1 MGGYRRKDMRGKEG
15 SHMAKGPV
23 APKDPEKKRPY
34 FYIIKEKEIF
44 GGREADGRGIQYFYQ
59 DAGRLENSAQIVG
72 NIEDPKMLEL
82 LSTVAGFRQLVH
94 SIGVSVEM
102 PDPKEH
108 VSFVFQMYGKHDL
121 YGGGTNLTA
130 ELCADGAETRIYL
143 SEADWQSDDDVPGQI
158 KIYLDTPEQLGKTS
172 IRLYLND
179 GYEAPEMIEDLEV
192 DTGSQ
197 AYHRMVADSLIQTGN
212 TYRIYEAIR
221 RAKAGEDVTLAYIGG
236 SITQGAGA
244 TPINTECYAYKSYL
258 RFQEL
263 VGRQEN
269 VHFVKAGVG
278 GTPSELGMVRFDR
291 DVLRDGIEPDVV
303 VVEFAVNDEGD
314 ETRGNCY
321 ESLVRKI
328 LKLPWHPAVILLFSV
343 FADDSNLQERLI
355 PVGERY
361 DLPMVSV
368 KNAVVPQFYD
378 APNRILTKN
387 QFFYDRFHPSNLGHT
402 IMADCLANLYAQIRQ
417 RVEDEGVRDAD
428 YEPSV
433 FAGAPA
439 IGCSFDAIRLLDKKN
454 DYANAEIDCGGFTLT
469 DTELQSV
476 EMDLELELTPE
487 FPYNWMYDGAVCKQH
502 YFELKI
508 TCRSL
513 VMVCKDSGEVDVAK
527 ADIYADGQFV
537 RTFDPHEIGW
547 LHTNPLLIFDE
558 TETKAHTVRVEIT
571 PDDRDK
577 KCTILGFGYVE

>member
-1 MGGYRRKDMRGKEG
+1 
-15 SHMAKGPV
+15 MAKGPV

-197 AYHRMVADSLIQTGN
+197 AYHRMVEDSLIQTGN
-212 TYRIYEAIR
+212 TYRIYEAIQ

-402 IMADCLANLYAQIRQ
+402 IMADCLANLYVQIRQ

-428 YEPSV
+428 YEPSL
-433 FAGAPA
+433 FDGAPA
-439 IGCSFDAIRLLDKKN
+439 IGCSFDAICLLDKKN

-476 EMDLELELTPE
+476 EMDLDLELTPE
-487 FPYNWMYDGAVCKQH
+487 FPYNWMYDGAVCEQH

>member
-1 MGGYRRKDMRGKEG
+1 
-15 SHMAKGPV
+15 MARGPV
-23 APKDPEKKRPY
+23 APKDPEKQRPY
-34 FYIIKEKEIF
+34 FYIIKDKEIF
-44 GGREADGRGIQYFYQ
+44 GGREPDGRGIQYFYQ

-72 NIEDPKMLEL
+72 NIEDPQMLEL
-82 LSTVAGFRQLVH
+82 LSTVAGFRQVVH

-108 VSFVFQMYGKHDL
+108 VRFVFQMYGKHDI

-130 ELCADGAETRIYL
+130 DLLADGAETRIYL
-143 SEADWQSDDDVPGQI
+143 SDADWQPDDYVPGQI
-158 KIYLDTPEQLGKTS
+158 KIYLETPEQLGKTS
-172 IRLYLND
+172 VRLYLND
-179 GYEAPEMIEDLEV
+179 GYEAPEMIEDLDV
-192 DTGSQ
+192 DTDSD
-197 AYHRMVADSLIQTGN
+197 AYRQMIGRSLISTGN
-212 TYRIYEAIR
+212 TYRIYEALR
-221 RAKAGEDVTLAYIGG
+221 RARAGEEVTLAYIGG

-244 TPINTECYAYKSYL
+244 TPINTECYAYKSYQ
-258 RFQEL
+258 RFQEI
-263 VGRQEN
+263 VGRTEN

-278 GTPSELGMVRFDR
+278 GTPSELGMIRFDR

-361 DLPMVSV
+361 HLPMVSV
-368 KNAVVPQFYD
+368 KDAVVPQFYD
-378 APNRILTKN
+378 REHRILTKN

-402 IMADCLANLYAQIRQ
+402 IMADCLANLYEQTAQA
-417 RVEDEGVRDAD
+417 VECGKVSDSD
-428 YEPSV
+428 YEPSIYD
-433 FAGAPA
+433 GAPA
-439 IGCSFDAIRLLDKKN
+439 IGCSFDDIRLLDKK
-454 DYANAEIDCGGFTLT
+454 DGCANAYIDCGGFTQT
-469 DTELQSV
+469 DTQLQSV
-476 EMDLELELTPE
+476 EMDLDLELTPE
-487 FPYNWMYDGAVCKQH
+487 FPYNWMYDGTVCEQD
-502 YFELKI
+502 YFEMKI

-513 VMVCKDSGEVDVAK
+513 VLVAKDSGEVDVAK
-527 ADIYADGQFV
+527 ANIYVDGELI

-558 TETKAHTVRVEIT
+558 AESKERTVRIEIT

>member
-1 MGGYRRKDMRGKEG
+1 
-15 SHMAKGPV
+15 MARGPV
-23 APKDPEKKRPY
+23 APKDPEKQRPY
-34 FYIIKEKEIF
+34 FYIIKDKEIF
-44 GGREADGRGIQYFYQ
+44 GGREPDGRGIQYFYQ

-72 NIEDPKMLEL
+72 NIEDPQMLEL
-82 LSTVAGFRQLVH
+82 LSTVAGFRQVVH

-108 VSFVFQMYGKHDL
+108 VRFVFQMYGKHDI

-130 ELCADGAETRIYL
+130 DLLADGAETRIYL
-143 SEADWQSDDDVPGQI
+143 SDADWQPDDYVPGQI
-158 KIYLDTPEQLGKTS
+158 KIYLETPEQLGKTS
-172 IRLYLND
+172 VRLYLND
-179 GYEAPEMIEDLEV
+179 GYEAPEMIEDLDV
-192 DTGSQ
+192 DTDSD
-197 AYHRMVADSLIQTGN
+197 AYRQMIGRSLISTGN
-212 TYRIYEAIR
+212 TYRIYEALR
-221 RAKAGEDVTLAYIGG
+221 RARAGEEVTLAYIGG

-244 TPINTECYAYKSYL
+244 TPINTECYAYKSYQ
-258 RFQEL
+258 RFQEI
-263 VGRQEN
+263 VGRTEN

-278 GTPSELGMVRFDR
+278 GTPSELGMIRFDR

-314 ETRGNCY
+314 ETCGNCY

-361 DLPMVSV
+361 HLPMVSV
-368 KNAVVPQFYD
+368 KDAVVPQFYD
-378 APNRILTKN
+378 REHRILTKN

-402 IMADCLANLYAQIRQ
+402 IMADCLANLYEQTAQA
-417 RVEDEGVRDAD
+417 VECGKVSDSD
-428 YEPSV
+428 YEPSIYD
-433 FAGAPA
+433 GAPA
-439 IGCSFDAIRLLDKKN
+439 IGCSFDDIRLLDKK
-454 DYANAEIDCGGFTLT
+454 DGYANAYIDCGGFTQT
-469 DTELQSV
+469 DTQLQSV
-476 EMDLELELTPE
+476 EMDLDLELTPE
-487 FPYNWMYDGAVCKQH
+487 FPYNWMYDGTVCEQD
-502 YFELKI
+502 YFEMKI

-513 VMVCKDSGEVDVAK
+513 VLVAKDSGEVDVAK
-527 ADIYADGQFV
+527 ANIYVDGELI

-558 TETKAHTVRVEIT
+558 AESKERTVRIEIT